1 MKPNLWPVR
10 TVTNSST
17 VSMVRIYLVLGA
29 FALAGSAGA
38 QGPDSTG
45 PVLTLA
51 DAQQIARHN
60 NPNYLQS
67 VVARRTAS
75 ATLRTAYG
83 GLLPQLGANFQAL
96 YSQSGTQFV
105 SGSALGASS
114 DYEESFWQLNLSYT
128 LNASSLL
135 SPAYQRANR
144 DAAEADIGTA
154 AVTLRNSVAQAYI
167 AVMQARAQAELQDTL
182 VGDDQGQLALAQA
195 RVAAGAAT
203 PLDVQRAQV
212 TLGQQKVQQ
221 VQAYNQVD
229 VTKLQLFQVMGVD
242 QPKGVQ
248 VRDTFE
254 VLPLQYTLDSLQAIA
269 RQSNPQLVG
278 LKDREHAADIDVTRQ
293 RGLYTPSLQIQTG
306 LSGYTFSYVNPN
318 SLIEQ
323 EEQSQQEFYDLCIA
337 GGGTA
342 ASCGSANL
350 TQSQIASLKSQNNQ
364 FPFGFVNNPR
374 SITATL
380 SLPIFDGFLRE
391 QRVEQAAAA
400 RSDAQYNRRAQELA
414 LTANVTSAYLGVTT
428 AAKTAALDKDNA
440 AQARQELALAEARY
454 QVGAAS
460 SLDVQDARAAFER
473 AETDRINAVYL
484 YQTAFAALE
493 NAVGRPL
500 R

>member
-1 MKPNLWPVR
+1 
-10 TVTNSST
+10 
-17 VSMVRIYLVLGA
+17 MVRIYLVVGA
-29 FALAGSAGA
+29 LALAGSAGA
-38 QGPDSTG
+38 QGPDSAG
-45 PVLTLA
+45 PVLTLS

-60 NPNYLQS
+60 NPTYLQS

-75 ATLRTAYG
+75 ATLRSAYG
-83 GLLPQLGANFQAL
+83 GLLPTLGASLYGQ
-96 YSQSGTQFV
+96 YSQSGTQFFN
-105 SGSALGASS
+105 GSQLGASS
-114 DYEESFWQLNLSYT
+114 DYEQSVWQLNLNYT
-128 LNASSLL
+128 LSANTLL
-135 SPAYQRANR
+135 TPAFQRANR

-154 AVTLRNSVAQAYI
+154 AVTLRNSVAQSYI
-167 AVMQARAQAELQDTL
+167 AVMQAEAQARLQDTL
-182 VGDDQGQLALAQA
+182 VADDQGQLALAQA

-203 PLDVQRAQV
+203 PLDVSRAQV

-229 VTKLQLFQVMGVD
+229 VTKLQLFQVLGVD

-248 VRDTFE
+248 VRDTFQ
-254 VLPLQYTLDSLQAIA
+254 VLPLEYTLDSLEAIA
-269 RQSNPQLVG
+269 RQSNPQLVA
-278 LKDREHAADIDVTRQ
+278 LRDREHAADIDVSRQ
-293 RGLYTPSLQIQTG
+293 RGLYTPSLQISTG
-306 LSGYTFSYVNPN
+306 LSGYTFSYVNAN
-318 SLIEQ
+318 TLIQ
-323 EEQSQQEFYDLCIA
+323 EDLVGQQESYDLCIA

-342 ASCGSANL
+342 ASCGSATL
-350 TQSQIASLKSQNNQ
+350 TPSEIQAIKNSNNQ

-374 SITATL
+374 QINATL
-380 SLPIFDGFLRE
+380 SLPIFDGFVRE
-391 QRVEQAAAA
+391 QRIETAAAA

-428 AAKTAALDKDNA
+428 AAKTAALDKENA

-473 AETDRINAVYL
+473 AETDRINAVYA
-484 YQTAFAALE
+484 YQTAFSALE